1 MANLGT
7 FGSVG
12 PIQFGGIDANA
23 PVSHVTIDSV
33 AKQVALGTRVTYKG
47 EEYVYVHNA
56 AATDASVGRAM
67 VMSSL
72 SGYSLTVSSL
82 SGYDQPFCVV
92 KHASIPAGGFGWGMT
107 RGITQVAVESTVA
120 TGVWLT
126 LGDDGAFKTF
136 IGSSN
141 TDTIQGAA
149 VAKVLSSGTG
159 ISTTGLP
166 LAYVKCFG

>member
-1 MANLGT
+1 MAIGNFT
-7 FGSVG
+7 DVG
-12 PIQFGGIDANA
+12 PVLFGGVDGAH
-23 PVSHVTIDSV
+23 PVSHTTLDS
-33 AKQVALGTRVTYKG
+33 AYKQHVLGTRVTHQG
-47 EEYVYVHNA
+47 EDYVYIHNA
-56 AATDASVGRAM
+56 SATDASVGRAL

-72 SGYSLTVSSL
+72 SGYSLTPSSL

-92 KHASIPAGGFGWGMT
+92 KHATIVAGGFGWGLV
-107 RGITQVAVESTVA
+107 RGITNVAVESTVA

-159 ISTTGLP
+159 VSTTGLP
-166 LAYVKCFG
+166 KAYVKCIG